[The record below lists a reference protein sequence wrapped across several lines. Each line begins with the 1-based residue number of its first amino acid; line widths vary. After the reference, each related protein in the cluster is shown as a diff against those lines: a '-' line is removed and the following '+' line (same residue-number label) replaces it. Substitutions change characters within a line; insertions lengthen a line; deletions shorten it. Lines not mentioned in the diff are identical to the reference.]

1 MCAMCVHVY
10 ASRLLMYVHIRLGRE
25 REDNLSMG
33 YSGCTSVC
41 MCVCVYVCVCV
52 CVCTC
57 ICQ

>member
-33 YSGCTSVC
+33 YTG
-41 MCVCVYVCVCV
+41 CVCVPCVYMYMPV
-52 CVCTC
+52 GY
-57 ICQ
+57 